1 MFVAV
6 AHRQRQPGAL
16 LSCTQRGAPSRQ
28 QQGGQSVFILS
39 QADRVSPAPRTLAS
53 HSQEGPEL
61 MLHPPLLGEVGVH
74 TLEFGFQQVM
84 EIRRRIP
91 PPAPKF
97 IVENNF
103 IYGFGSACTFLP
115 EMYDIPGIG
124 GCWFYNRGMG
134 KETSV
139 TEHLLSTR
147 LNAGF
152 YDPHFTG

>member
-1 MFVAV
+1 MAV
-6 AHRQRQPGAL
+6 AHRQRQPRAL

-39 QADRVSPAPRTLAS
+39 QADRVSPAPPTLAS

-84 EIRRRIP
+84 EIRRQIP

-103 IYGFGSACTFLP
+103 IYGFGSACTFCQRC
-115 EMYDIPGIG
+115 MISQGSGAVGFI
-124 GCWFYNRGMG
+124 
-134 KETSV
+134 
-139 TEHLLSTR
+139 TEGWERKHQSLST
-147 LNAGF
+147 
-152 YDPHFTG
+152 Y